1 MQKMPNYEVYK
12 KKEVI
17 AISPVEICMAM
28 DGNWKRRRESFTC
41 VDIENAIKK

>member
-1 MQKMPNYEVYK
+1 MPNYEVYK

-28 DGNWKRRRESFTC
+28 DGKGTASVSHVWILKMR
-41 VDIENAIKK
+41 